1 MKNLDKSRIR
11 RILIRGVNWVGDSV
25 LTLPAIEL
33 LRKAFPNAHLGILV
47 KEELKPLFE
56 NVLSINE
63 VVPFKKQTGIKSF
76 FEEIRLMRILG
87 QGKWD
92 MAVLFPNSFH
102 SALTLFLTRIPV
114 RIGYIR
120 DKRRFLLTEKIDIK
134 EETIKKHQVEY
145 YLDLVRNFSESQD
158 VSNFPAINIDR
169 DELRWAKEFLSKN
182 GVKEDDL
189 LIGISPG
196 AAYGKAKRWFPE
208 RYAELTLRL
217 LALGGVK
224 VIVFGGKEES
234 SFSHYLKKGVN
245 HSVID
250 TTGKT
255 NLIQLAALLKNCCM
269 LVTNDSG
276 PMHIAAGIETPVIAI
291 FGSSDPSQTGPLG
304 KNHTVIKKEVSCSPC
319 FEKDC
324 DTLECFHNISVD
336 EVYHHIKD
344 QMKKIYDRLL

>member
-1 MKNLDKSRIR
+1 VRNLDKSRIR

-33 LRKAFPNAHLGILV
+33 LRKIFPDAHLAILV
-47 KEELKPLFE
+47 EEELKPLFE

-63 VVPFKKQTGIKSF
+63 VVPFRKKTGIKGF
-76 FEEIRLMRILG
+76 YEEIKLIKMLG

-102 SALTLFLTRIPV
+102 SALTIFLARIPIRV
-114 RIGYIR
+114 GYIR
-120 DKRRFLLTEKIDIK
+120 DKRGFLLTEKIDIQ

-145 YLDLVRNFSESQD
+145 YLDLVRNFSENQA
-158 VSNFPAINIDR
+158 VSNSPAINIGR
-169 DELRWAKEFLSKN
+169 DELQWAEEFLSER
-182 GVKEDDL
+182 GVESDDV

-217 LALGGVK
+217 LAFDKVK

-234 SFSHYLKKGVN
+234 SFFHYLKEGVK

-255 NLIQLAALLKNCCM
+255 NLIQLAALLKSCRM

-276 PMHIAAGIETPVIAI
+276 PMHIAAGVETPVIAI

-319 FEKDC
+319 FERDC
-324 DTLECFHNISVD
+324 DTFECFEKISVE
-336 EVYHHIKD
+336 EVLKHVKE
-344 QMKKIYDRLL
+344 QL